1 MIMPFLDDSKVLFV
15 FFQTG
20 FLIHPEGIPQLLL
33 INFQLSIYQRIVK
46 RTAATFRGL
55 QQSFYRYSFRM
66 GTDSSCASSSSE
78 RMVLEIKKPL
88 GVRYHRP
95 SSLMPV

>member
-1 MIMPFLDDSKVLFV
+1 MKGSTFETIS
-15 FFQTG
+15 
-20 FLIHPEGIPQLLL
+20 EGDTIIPNSSLG
-33 INFQLSIYQRIVK
+33 IVK
-46 RTAATFRGL
+46 RTAAAYRGL